1 MAAVSAAKKSRS
13 APGTEGWHLAP
24 IPAHE
29 DELMDDTFEL
39 PHRCPA
45 GNGRG
50 NRGLITAKP
59 AVGSRIGFLVVNLS
73 HHRGARIS
81 APEQAIRELRRR
93 APPPLDTGPRR

>member
-24 IPAHE
+24 MPARE
-29 DELMDDTFEL
+29 DELMDDTFAL

-50 NRGLITAKP
+50 NRGLITAKSTVKP
-59 AVGSRIGFLVVNLS
+59 RIGFRVVNLS
-73 HHRGARIS
+73 HRRGVRIS
-81 APEQAIRELRRR
+81 APEQGIRELRRR
-93 APPPLDTGPRR
+93 PITLCDAAAD